1 MSKTMAKTW
10 QKTIEDCTKLIKTTY
25 ADNGSKVTLENFQ
38 AIEATMLKVADD
50 LSTQALNIIQLR
62 NALRGSQNDHARAS
76 SYTLPYLNTF
86 ESLLNAVGAKI
97 KELRE
102 QRALLIEGNDTG
114 ESCTILVLDTDSPI
128 TCYDVGLTMMEA
140 VDMMSDMARQKG
152 TTLEQLK
159 TQLSANPLTVSERTA
174 FNSFAIKNTVV
185 VDFSGGYIFY
195 TDTDGNEHEVKI

>member
-25 ADNGSKVTLENFQ
+25 ADNGSKVTLENFEV
-38 AIEATMLKVADD
+38 IEATMLKVADD

-62 NALRGSQNDHARAS
+62 NALRGSQNDHGRAS

-86 ESLLNAVGAKI
+86 ESLLNSVGAKI

-114 ESCTILVLDTDSPI
+114 ESCTILVLDSHHPI

-140 VDMMSDMARQKG
+140 VDMMTDMARQKG

>member
-1 MSKTMAKTW
+1 MAKTW

-38 AIEATMLKVADD
+38 TIEATMLKVADE

-62 NALRGSQNDHARAS
+62 NALRGSQNDHSRAS

-114 ESCTILVLDTDSPI
+114 ESCTILVLDTDNPI

-140 VDMMSDMARQKG
+140 VDMMTDMARQKG